1 MSRQRTLEQERAKA
15 AWMNIAQVKGE
26 SYRKEYLSLVRSAP
40 ADIQISGL
48 GQTLAFW
55 RSKGKNEHETL
66 YEHVSGWVMQQ
77 VEKQLGKQNQQ
88 KLLAWISLEAT
99 SDQYRQATAETMS
112 FLLWLKRFAEA
123 ELRGE

>member
-1 MSRQRTLEQERAKA
+1 MSQQRTLEQERAKA

-66 YEHVSGWVMQQ
+66 YEHVSEWVM
-77 VEKQLGKQNQQ
+77 KQLGKQNQQ

-99 SDQYRQATAETMS
+99 SDQYRQATAEAMS